1 VTKHVPREHAAE
13 GAADGTPSRLA
24 IPVSDR
30 DHALGP
36 PLAPVT
42 LVEYGDFE
50 CPYCAAATKAIAYL
64 RRHMGDRMRFVF
76 RHFPV
81 TELHPHAEEAALA
94 AEAASAQ
101 GKFWQMHDLLFERQ
115 AAMERVNL
123 ERYAQEL
130 GLDPSAF
137 EVALARRSGLDH
149 VREDLQSGRASGVNT
164 TPKFFINGLRYDE
177 TDLRELVPAVEQA
190 AAEL

>member
-1 VTKHVPREHAAE
+1 
-13 GAADGTPSRLA
+13 
-24 IPVSDR
+24 
-30 DHALGP
+30 
-36 PLAPVT
+36 
-42 LVEYGDFE
+42 
-50 CPYCAAATKAIAYL
+50 
-64 RRHMGDRMRFVF
+64 MGDQMRFVF

-81 TELHPHAEEAALA
+81 TELHSHAEEAALA

-130 GLDPSAF
+130 GLDTSAF
-137 EVALARRSGLDH
+137 EVALVTRSGLDR
-149 VREDLQSGRASGVNT
+149 VREDLQSGRASGVNA

-190 AAEL
+190 AGEQ

>member
-1 VTKHVPREHAAE
+1 
-13 GAADGTPSRLA
+13 
-24 IPVSDR
+24 
-30 DHALGP
+30 
-36 PLAPVT
+36 
-42 LVEYGDFE
+42 
-50 CPYCAAATKAIAYL
+50 
-64 RRHMGDRMRFVF
+64 MGDQMRFVF

-81 TELHPHAEEAALA
+81 TELHSHAEEAALA

-130 GLDPSAF
+130 GVDTSAF
-137 EVALARRSGLDH
+137 EVALVTRSGLDR
-149 VREDLQSGRASGVNT
+149 VREDLQSGRASGVNA

-190 AAEL
+190 AGE